1 MTDGKLGQREKGW
14 RRKSLGL
21 GIWCGEGRELV
32 RERSPKSITKELCWR
47 FFKFIF
53 NWRIVAFQG
62 CAGFCHTTA

>member
-32 RERSPKSITKELCWR
+32 RQRGVQRVSLRNSAGDFLNLFSI
-47 FFKFIF
+47 
-53 NWRIVAFQG
+53 G
-62 CAGFCHTTA
+62 G